1 MVRAASANLAGPGF
15 DSWRL
20 LWLCS
25 YLAWSC
31 NNITLFL
38 LLQQG
43 FLIVSP
49 DRQHLH
55 RLIILWNLVA
65 TTQEFL
71 LLPTEVDVR
80 RSTSVVMF
88 SKEVCKFLLNA
99 RQCRMGPVLIQ
110 SIFLYSTCRIEQGG
124 HPAGSICHLP
134 FFVKPGQEAMFMVD
148 LRSLVSIWFPEPSNK
163 GHLRLWHAGG
173 QGD

>member
-1 MVRAASANLAGPGF
+1 MQIWLVPDLIPGGCYDF
-15 DSWRL
+15 VPTWPDHVT
-20 LWLCS
+20 
-25 YLAWSC
+25 
-31 NNITLFL
+31 TLFL

-43 FLIVSP
+43 FLTVSP
-49 DRQHLH
+49 DRQHLP
-55 RLIILWNLVA
+55 RLIIFWNLVA
-65 TTQEFL
+65 TTQDSL

-88 SKEVCKFLLNA
+88 SKEVCKFLLNT
-99 RQCRMGPVLIQ
+99 RQCRMGPVVYSVHCLVQ
-110 SIFLYSTCRIEQGG
+110 HLQNWARRSPCRFNLPPSILCERLDRRHRT
-124 HPAGSICHLP
+124 
-134 FFVKPGQEAMFMVD
+134 MFMVD

>member
-49 DRQHLH
+49 DRQHLP
-55 RLIILWNLVA
+55 RLIIFWNLVA

-71 LLPTEVDVR
+71 LLPTEVDIR
-80 RSTSVVMF
+80 QSTSVVMF
-88 SKEVCKFLLNA
+88 SKEVCKFLLNT
-99 RQCRMGPVLIQ
+99 RQCRPHPVLIQ

-134 FFVKPGQEAMFMVD
+134 FFVNAWTGGYVHGWF
-148 LRSLVSIWFPEPSNK
+148 VSIWFPEPSNK